1 MSSTFFEVQGISKRF
16 EPVQALSNVSLSVEK
31 GEVRALVGENGA
43 GKSTLMKILNGN
55 YKKDTGKIIIEG
67 KEVDITSPVK
77 AAEMGISIIFQE
89 LNLFNELT
97 LAENIFVGR
106 LKKKNGMVDWA
117 TVNKDAKK
125 LLEAVG
131 STLEPTELVKNLSVA
146 NKQMVEIAKALSH
159 NAKIILMDEPS
170 ATLTQNELKKLFDII
185 RDLKSK
191 GITVIY
197 ISHRMDEIFEI
208 CDSCTVLRDGCV
220 IDTKKIADVD
230 ENELVRMMVGREVE
244 STFPARTTPI
254 GEEILRVKNL
264 KRRGEEPVVEFS
276 LRQGEILGFSGLVG
290 AGRTEIMRGLYAAD
304 YVDSAEVYIKGQ
316 KVNIRNPKDA
326 KDAGIAF
333 LTEDRKDEGLILS
346 FPIKF
351 NVEMTNLKSVLSK
364 GFINK
369 KKESDLAQG
378 YKEKLDI
385 KIHSVN
391 QAASTLSGGNQQKVV
406 LAKWLNT
413 TADIIIMDEPTR
425 GIDVGAKHEIYK
437 LMFELIKQGKSI
449 ILISSEMLEITSLC
463 DRVLVMKGG
472 VIAAELTGDEITG
485 DNIMKYA
492 L

>member
-67 KEVDITSPVK
+67 QEVDITSPVK
-77 AAEMGISIIFQE
+77 AAEVGISIIFQE
-89 LNLFNELT
+89 LNLFNDLT

-131 STLEPTELVKNLSVA
+131 STLDPTELVKNLSVA

-230 ENELVRMMVGREVE
+230 ENELVRMMVGREVA
-244 STFPARTTPI
+244 STFPARTTTI

-264 KRRGEEPVVEFS
+264 KRRGEEAVVEFA
-276 LRQGEILGFSGLVG
+276 LREGEILGFSGLVG
-290 AGRTEIMRGLYAAD
+290 AGRTEVMRALYAAD
-304 YVDSAEVYIKGQ
+304 YVDSAEVYIRGE
-316 KVNIRNPKDA
+316 KVNIRNPRDA
-326 KDAGIAF
+326 KEAGIAF

-351 NVEMTNLKSVLSK
+351 NVEMTNIKSIMTK
-364 GFINK
+364 GFINR
-369 KKESDLAQG
+369 KKETALSQG

-391 QAASTLSGGNQQKVV
+391 QAANTLSGGNQQKVV

-413 TADIIIMDEPTR
+413 SADIIIMDEPTR

-463 DRVLVMKGG
+463 DRVMVMKGG
-472 VIAAELTGDEITG
+472 EIAAELVGSEITG

>member
-1 MSSTFFEVQGISKRF
+1 MR
-16 EPVQALSNVSLSVEK
+16 
-31 GEVRALVGENGA
+31 
-43 GKSTLMKILNGN
+43 
-55 YKKDTGKIIIEG
+55 
-67 KEVDITSPVK
+67 
-77 AAEMGISIIFQE
+77 
-89 LNLFNELT
+89 LT
-97 LAENIFVGR
+97 
-106 LKKKNGMVDWA
+106 MW
-117 TVNKDAKK
+117 T
-125 LLEAVG
+125 
-131 STLEPTELVKNLSVA
+131 
-146 NKQMVEIAKALSH
+146 
-159 NAKIILMDEPS
+159 
-170 ATLTQNELKKLFDII
+170 
-185 RDLKSK
+185 
-191 GITVIY
+191 
-197 ISHRMDEIFEI
+197 
-208 CDSCTVLRDGCV
+208 
-220 IDTKKIADVD
+220 
-230 ENELVRMMVGREVE
+230 
-244 STFPARTTPI
+244 
-254 GEEILRVKNL
+254 
-264 KRRGEEPVVEFS
+264 
-276 LRQGEILGFSGLVG
+276 
-290 AGRTEIMRGLYAAD
+290 
-304 YVDSAEVYIKGQ
+304 
-316 KVNIRNPKDA
+316 
-326 KDAGIAF
+326 F